1 MEDQINQQ
9 SLDLIKIYI
18 AQTQSA
24 LKISQTI
31 CEHSERNEFIG
42 DDHMWSNL

>member
-31 CEHSERNEFIG
+31 SERQVEMNYLVMI
-42 DDHMWSNL
+42 SYVV